1 MPELKFQSIL
11 RLGLIIFIDKQ
22 NSQIILI
29 YNKIYEPL
37 NNDEKIFWTE
47 ISIGM

>member
-11 RLGLIIFIDKQ
+11 RLGLIIFIEKQ

-29 YNKIYEPL
+29 YKIYEPL